1 MVNCVLSVR
10 GGCGR
15 PKRELFYDG
24 RTCVTGS
31 SVAPIVAQVSQST
44 LPTVRRAHPGCG
56 KDERRRSSP
65 SEGIH
70 ELGWR
75 VNGFRPISANG
86 PKVYDHTR
94 VIVLV
99 MCTRWRRPGLAI
111 SSLVSRAN
119 PSQHK
124 TPCMETNSQMDDQPG
139 SRIWKPRQPR
149 HIPGMKRPLGQKHR
163 T

>member
-1 MVNCVLSVR
+1 MCSRCVVVVIAQS
-10 GGCGR
+10 GSFSG
-15 PKRELFYDG
+15 DG

-31 SVAPIVAQVSQST
+31 SVAPIVAQVSRST
-44 LPTVRRAHPGCG
+44 LPTVRRALPQLRETRPKGSTNLDG
-56 KDERRRSSP
+56 GSMAS
-65 SEGIH
+65 
-70 ELGWR
+70 
-75 VNGFRPISANG
+75 RPISANE
-86 PKVYDHTR
+86 PKMYDHTR

-124 TPCMETNSQMDDQPG
+124 TPYMETNSQMDDQPG
-139 SRIWKPRQPR
+139 SRFWKPRQPR
-149 HIPGMKRPLGQKHR
+149 HILGMKRPLGQKHR